1 MQTKYYHRNLTW
13 IFKKEDSKEYKND
26 FLELMKQRHRNVKV
40 VCAQMM
46 PLNQSHDLQSSH
58 IYWMQK
64 QNIAYCPSFKSA
76 TTTWFNILIKLTNH
90 SEAYLERVRTELN
103 RKWAPIPAHLR
114 YLGAINPDRKEWS
127 DYVSSLNHNH
137 NLTGFMVV
145 RHPFDRMVSA
155 YRDKLERNNA
165 WFQKLYGQPFVSKYR
180 QQAVEVLGIDF
191 FNETNNFGTVMKVP
205 KNGRRSS
212 QLPSFWEFAQSVI
225 DRYKMNVHW
234 VPITEFCS
242 ICDPLNI
249 KAFKY
254 FLKFENLDHEEML
267 FVNENHWETTIA
279 KTEKL
284 NKNWSGN
291 LYGNDLTRLYFSI
304 LSDQQ
309 INKLY
314 EFYKQDFLLFKY
326 KFEINNLTFP
336 S

>member
-1 MQTKYYHRNLTW
+1 
-13 IFKKEDSKEYKND
+13 
-26 FLELMKQRHRNVKV
+26 
-40 VCAQMM
+40 
-46 PLNQSHDLQSSH
+46 
-58 IYWMQK
+58 
-64 QNIAYCPSFKSA
+64 
-76 TTTWFNILIKLTNH
+76 
-90 SEAYLERVRTELN
+90 
-103 RKWAPIPAHLR
+103 
-114 YLGAINPDRKEWS
+114 
-127 DYVSSLNHNH
+127 
-137 NLTGFMVV
+137 
-145 RHPFDRMVSA
+145 MVSA

-180 QQAVEVLGIDF
+180 QQAVKVLGIDF
-191 FNETNNFGTVMKVP
+191 FNETNNFGTVMNVP

-267 FVNENHWETTIA
+267 FINENHWETTIA